1 MNEFLARWE
10 TESPAF
16 FKRLGKFG
24 KWLAFTGGTVA
35 AVTMAAPP
43 EIKQSV
49 IDTIRLVSSYMVFG
63 GGILAAVCGLTVDS
77 REEMEAKLK
86 DVKKD

>member
-16 FKRLGKFG
+16 FKRLGKLG
-24 KWLAFTGGTVA
+24 KWLFITGGAVA
-35 AVTMAAPP
+35 ASTLAAPP

-49 IDTIRLVSSYMVFG
+49 IDVVRLVTSYMVFG
-63 GGILAAVCGLTVDS
+63 GGIIAAVCGLTVDN
-77 REEMEAKLK
+77 REEMESKLK
-86 DVKKD
+86 DTKKD